1 MNLRAEAEFRA
12 NRECSRAERSSPLEG
27 RLMSNDDV

>member
-1 MNLRAEAEFRA
+1 MNLMLSHDFARIERAQG
-12 NRECSRAERSSPLEG
+12 SGSTPLEG